1 MAFAPIP
8 ARDAVRA
15 AIFACLKKN
24 GMSDGVH
31 VRLTLTRGPKVTSGM
46 DPRNNRA
53 GPCLIVLPEWKPA
66 RGADATARGDAW
78 GIRLKTAAT
87 RRNPPQCVDSKIH
100 HNNLINNILA
110 KIEANA
116 AGADDALML
125 DVDGFV
131 AETNATNVFLV
142 RRGELATPYPRAC
155 LPGITRGL
163 VLELARDA
171 GIAAAERDLSLT
183 DVYTADEM
191 FATGTMGELT
201 PVLECDGRRIG
212 AGRRGPLTA
221 SLQQLF
227 AERTARDGDPI
238 PD

>member
-1 MAFAPIP
+1 
-8 ARDAVRA
+8 
-15 AIFACLKKN
+15 
-24 GMSDGVH
+24 
-31 VRLTLTRGPKVTSGM
+31 
-46 DPRNNRA
+46 
-53 GPCLIVLPEWKPA
+53 
-66 RGADATARGDAW
+66 
-78 GIRLKTAAT
+78 
-87 RRNPPQCVDSKIH
+87 
-100 HNNLINNILA
+100 
-110 KIEANA
+110 
-116 AGADDALML
+116 ML

>member
-1 MAFAPIP
+1 
-8 ARDAVRA
+8 
-15 AIFACLKKN
+15 
-24 GMSDGVH
+24 
-31 VRLTLTRGPKVTSGM
+31 
-46 DPRNNRA
+46 
-53 GPCLIVLPEWKPA
+53 
-66 RGADATARGDAW
+66 
-78 GIRLKTAAT
+78 
-87 RRNPPQCVDSKIH
+87 
-100 HNNLINNILA
+100 
-110 KIEANA
+110 
-116 AGADDALML
+116 ML
-125 DVDGFV
+125 DLDGFV

-221 SLQQLF
+221 RLQQLF

-238 PD
+238 PV